1 MRFTRSERPNH
12 VWSYDF
18 TLNRTCDGCAYRMF
32 NILDEFTREALM
44 IRVMA
49 FAELKLTEL
58 NAATP

>member
-1 MRFTRSERPNH
+1 MGFTRSERPNH

-18 TLNRTCDGCAYRMF
+18 AQDRTCEGCAYRMS

-49 FAELKLTEL
+49 FAELQSTGL